1 MLGLKIIT
9 KCQFEMMNVHI
20 EELTEENMSLRKQL
34 EKCNANAKELYDETV
49 SLSRKAEKKKQEHS
63 SRINKLIGKLK
74 TKHENIKFDDL
85 FRFVICDKKCS
96 VCKEEQPDCKKYI
109 VGDKTVCI
117 LRRQPSFPDTDK

>member
-1 MLGLKIIT
+1 MFGFKIIT
-9 KCQFEMMNVHI
+9 KCQYELMQAHI
-20 EELTEENMSLRKQL
+20 EDLTEENMKLRDSLKDC
-34 EKCNANAKELYDETV
+34 KDNAKELYDENV
-49 SLSRKAEKKKQEHS
+49 KLERKIEKKKQEHS

-117 LRRQPSFPDTDK
+117 LRRQPSFPDPDK